1 MMAQG
6 SMTINDGRL
15 HVPGERKEHRVYDPL
30 ILPRLQSLL
39 ATLADLD
46 VAHASNVIV
55 IESRPMD
62 DARKDRLVA
71 DLWQTHCRRR
81 APYVREIAALR
92 ERIEA
97 TFR

>member
-1 MMAQG
+1 MGDERSHVQG
-6 SMTINDGRL
+6 A
-15 HVPGERKEHRVYDPL
+15 RKERRTYDPD

-62 DARKDRLVA
+62 EARKDRLIA

-81 APYVREIAALR
+81 APYVREIEVLR
-92 ERIEA
+92 ERMEA

>member
-1 MMAQG
+1 MMSVRVFQVSG
-6 SMTINDGRL
+6 TG
-15 HVPGERKEHRVYDPL
+15 HGVYVPD

-46 VAHASNVIV
+46 VAHASNLIA

-62 DARKDRLVA
+62 EARRDQLVA
-71 DLWQTHCRRR
+71 DLWQTHCKRR
-81 APYVREIAALR
+81 APYLR
-92 ERIEA
+92 ELEALHERIDA